1 MAKTRSTRAI
11 TPSQASS
18 DEHSA
23 SARIV
28 EALKKDLINGT
39 LGPDALIVESQIGAR
54 FGVSKTPARE
64 ALLRLSEMGLVVV
77 LPGKGYTVTKLS
89 WRQIKDIFELRWLFE
104 SAAAELAAVRATVA
118 DLAELEEAALR
129 PRRAALTVEELLE
142 SNFNFHRIIWKTT
155 RNERLVEVLSDVMH
169 DLMRAMHTAMLSE
182 DTEQMVEQHLTL
194 TALIRN
200 KDATGAIRAME
211 EHVDATRRRL
221 LDL

>member
-1 MAKTRSTRAI
+1 M
-11 TPSQASS
+11 
-18 DEHSA
+18 
-23 SARIV
+23 
-28 EALKKDLINGT
+28 
-39 LGPDALIVESQIGAR
+39 
-54 FGVSKTPARE
+54 
-64 ALLRLSEMGLVVV
+64 
-77 LPGKGYTVTKLS
+77 
-89 WRQIKDIFELRWLFE
+89 
-104 SAAAELAAVRATVA
+104 
-118 DLAELEEAALR
+118 
-129 PRRAALTVEELLE
+129 TVEELLE

-200 KDATGAIRAME
+200 KDATGARRAME